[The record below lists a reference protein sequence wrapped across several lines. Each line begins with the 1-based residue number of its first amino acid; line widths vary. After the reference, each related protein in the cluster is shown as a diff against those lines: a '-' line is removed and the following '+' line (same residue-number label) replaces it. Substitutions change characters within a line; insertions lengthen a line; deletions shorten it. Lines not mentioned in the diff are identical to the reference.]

1 MADVASEKKTSFK
14 KSVKEDLSSEVLGK
28 LLAKDGQITRSQ
40 LKEAEDYQKKVSARI
55 GKILQK
61 LGYLDEETVT
71 RFIARQLSIPV
82 VFIEDEKPDPALTK
96 LIPWEMAKEHMVFPI
111 RSDGKNLRLA
121 MIDPTNYST
130 LETLG
135 SHVKQTIKPCVTGEK
150 ELLDAYKKYYQI
162 SDDEY
167 QAMMKSADL
176 QQEDTSAKDTSQ
188 MTEKFDDIGGIIA
201 EATDDM
207 EVDNTAEDEDK
218 DQLYNSA
225 DAAIVKLVNGILL
238 KGISQGASDIHIE
251 PYEKSFQVR
260 YRIDGSLVRAMNLP
274 LTIKGALISRLK
286 ILSNMNIAEKRRPQD
301 GRIKLKLGKGKS
313 IDFRVNVLPTLFGE
327 SMVLRLLDQSKLQID
342 LTKLGFTQQMLDR
355 FLDLIKRPQG
365 LVLVTGPTGSGKTNT
380 LYSGINILNKPDVKI
395 LTAED
400 PVEFNF
406 TGINQVNV
414 RAEVGL
420 TFASALKAFLRQDP
434 DVILV
439 GEIRDMETAE
449 IAVKAAMTGHMVF
462 STLHTNDCCSTIGR
476 LLDIGVPGYMISS
489 ALTLIV
495 AQRLLRRICANC
507 KMEVKDFNPQDLLDA
522 GVAKEDVPGFT
533 LFRGKGCTVCN
544 GSGYKGRLGVFEM
557 MTATSAVKEAIT
569 AQLQESALRK
579 IAIKEG
585 LKTLRVDAME
595 KARAGMTT
603 LEEALGKTVLLK
615 EALPAYLLNPDEL
628 TFDDG
633 DLTIKEGNTDKNFYQ
648 LLQGHLVITKSGRV
662 VGEISQPG
670 EYFGEMSA
678 LLDQPR
684 TATIRSKGRSV
695 VKVFPGDKLKQ
706 TIENYP
712 EIALKIIRSL
722 ISRLNDADKRLARI
736 GERAPAQK

>member
-1 MADVASEKKTSFK
+1 MADVAAEKKTSFK
-14 KSVKEDLSSEVLGK
+14 KSVKEDSSSEVLGK
-28 LLAKDGQITRSQ
+28 LLVKDGQITRSQ
-40 LKEAEDYQKKVSARI
+40 LKEAEDYQKKVNAPI

-61 LGYLDEETVT
+61 LGYLDEETIT
-71 RFIARQLSIPV
+71 KFIARQLSIPIV
-82 VFIEDEKPDPALTK
+82 NIEEEKPDPALLK
-96 LIPWEMAKEHMVFPI
+96 LVPWETARDHMVFPI

-121 MIDPTNYST
+121 MMDPTNYST
-130 LETLG
+130 LEVIG
-135 SHVKQTIKPCVTGEK
+135 SQVKQTIKPCVVGEK
-150 ELLDAYKKYYQI
+150 ELLDAFRKYYKI
-162 SDDEY
+162 PDTEY
-167 QAMMKSADL
+167 QALLKSADI
-176 QQEDTSAKDTSQ
+176 QEEKPEVDTKQ
-188 MTEKFDDIGGIIA
+188 IFEKFDDIGGIIS
-201 EATDDM
+201 EATDDV

-260 YRIDGSLVRAMNLP
+260 YRIDGALVRAMNLP

-286 ILSNMNIAEKRRPQD
+286 ILSSMNIAEKRRPQD
-301 GRIKLKLGKGKS
+301 GRIKLKLGRGKS

-342 LTKLGFTQQMLDR
+342 LTKLGFTEQMLNK
-355 FLDLIKRPQG
+355 FLELIRRPQG

-462 STLHTNDCCSTIGR
+462 STLHTNDCSSTIGR
-476 LLDIGVPGYMISS
+476 LLDIGIPGYMISS
-489 ALTLIV
+489 ALTVVV
-495 AQRLLRRICANC
+495 AQRLLRRVCANC
-507 KMEVKDFNPQDLLDA
+507 KMEVKDFNHQDLLDA
-522 GVAKEDVPGFT
+522 GVAKEDVPNFT
-533 LFRGKGCTVCN
+533 LYRGKGCNVCN

-569 AQLQESALRK
+569 AQVQESALRK

-585 LKTLRVDAME
+585 MKTLRMDALE

-603 LEEALGKTVLLK
+603 LDEALGKTVLVK

-628 TFDDG
+628 TFEDG
-633 DLTIKEGNTDKNFYQ
+633 DLIIKEGNTDKNFYQ
-648 LLQGHLVITKSGRV
+648 LLQGHLVITKSGRI

-684 TATIRSKGRSV
+684 TATIRSKGKSV

-722 ISRLNDADKRLARI
+722 ISRLNEADKKLARI

>member
-1 MADVASEKKTSFK
+1 MAEIAEKKTSFK
-14 KSVKEDLSSEVLGK
+14 KSVKEDASSEVLGK
-28 LLAKDGQITRSQ
+28 LLVKDGQITRSQ
-40 LKEAEDYQKKVSARI
+40 LKEAEEYQKKANARI
-55 GKILQK
+55 GKVVQK
-61 LGYLDEETVT
+61 LGYLDEETIIK
-71 RFIARQLSIPV
+71 FIARSLAIPITN
-82 VFIEDEKPDPALTK
+82 IEDEKPDAEAIK
-96 LIPWEMAKEHMVFPI
+96 MIPWEMARDNLIFPI

-121 MIDPTNYST
+121 MIDPTNYAT
-130 LETLG
+130 LEQVG
-135 SHVKQTIKPCVTGEK
+135 SHVKQTIKPAVVSERD
-150 ELLDAYKKYYQI
+150 LLEAFKKYYAISSEDYTALATAGEVHEEKPEGDDKQI
-162 SDDEY
+162 F
-167 QAMMKSADL
+167 
-176 QQEDTSAKDTSQ
+176 
-188 MTEKFDDIGGIIA
+188 EKFDDIGGIISD
-201 EATDDM
+201 ATE
-207 EVDNTAEDEDK
+207 EVEIDSTSEDEDK

-260 YRIDGSLVRAMNLP
+260 YRIDGSLHRAMNLP

-286 ILSNMNIAEKRRPQD
+286 IMSNLNIAEKRRPQD
-301 GRIKLKLGKGKS
+301 GRIKLKLGRGKS

-342 LTKLGFTQQMLDR
+342 LTKLGFTEKMLTR
-355 FLDLIKRPQG
+355 FLELIRRPQG

-414 RAEVGL
+414 RPEVGL

-439 GEIRDMETAE
+439 GEVRDMETAE
-449 IAVKAAMTGHMVF
+449 IAIKAAMTGHMVF
-462 STLHTNDCCSTIGR
+462 STLHTNDCASTIGR
-476 LLDIGVPGYMISS
+476 LLDIGIPGYMISS
-489 ALTLIV
+489 ALTVVI
-495 AQRLLRRICANC
+495 AQRLLRRVCASC
-507 KMEVKDFNPQDLLDA
+507 KVEVTDFNPQDLLEA
-522 GVAKEDVPGFT
+522 GVAKEEVPHYT
-533 LFRGKGCTVCN
+533 LYKGKGCTICN

-557 MTATSAVKEAIT
+557 LEASQTVKEAIT
-569 AQLQESALRK
+569 AQVQEAALRK

-585 LKTLRVDAME
+585 MKTLRMDALD
-595 KARAGMTT
+595 KARLGMTS
-603 LEEALGKTVLLK
+603 LEEVLAKTVLVK

-628 TFDDG
+628 TFEDG
-633 DLTIKEGNTDKNFYQ
+633 DLIIKEGNTDKNFYQ
-648 LLQGHLVITKSGRV
+648 LLQGHLIITKSGRV

-678 LLDQPR
+678 LMDQPR
-684 TATIRSKGRSV
+684 TATIRSKGKSM

-712 EIALKIIRSL
+712 EIALKIIHSL
-722 ISRLNDADKRLARI
+722 VSRLNEADKRLARI
-736 GERAPAQK
+736 AERAPR